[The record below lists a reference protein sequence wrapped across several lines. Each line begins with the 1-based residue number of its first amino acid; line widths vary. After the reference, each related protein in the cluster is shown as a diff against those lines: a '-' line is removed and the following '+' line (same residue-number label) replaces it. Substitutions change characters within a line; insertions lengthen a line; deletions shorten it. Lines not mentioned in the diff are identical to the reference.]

1 MTVKLQL
8 TAKLRRDGTVALLKK
23 QFAKAWNKD
32 PSRPPLA
39 RDAVAFRK
47 AGDVLDAAAPLAT
60 AIADGD
66 VLEALGDD
74 LLDAVHSVD
83 DFQRL
88 AETLLDRP
96 LYEYLASGSGD
107 EATLRD
113 NRAAFGRYAAAALRP
128 TPRRFDGGVLGAVA
142 WLREELDDL
151 DRSIPLVVK
160 GVMTGEDAALAVAHG
175 ADGVFVSTHGGR
187 QLDETLGSLDVLPEV
202 VAAVPSGTPVL
213 LDSGVRRGTDVV
225 KALALGATA
234 VGVGKPLFFSLAV
247 GGERGVDKLFD
258 ILEEELR
265 VAMALTGCAS
275 LDDITADVVCARP

>member
-1 MTVKLQL
+1 M
-8 TAKLRRDGTVALLKK
+8 
-23 QFAKAWNKD
+23 
-32 PSRPPLA
+32 
-39 RDAVAFRK
+39 
-47 AGDVLDAAAPLAT
+47 
-60 AIADGD
+60 
-66 VLEALGDD
+66 
-74 LLDAVHSVD
+74 
-83 DFQRL
+83 
-88 AETLLDRP
+88 
-96 LYEYLASGSGD
+96 
-107 EATLRD
+107 
-113 NRAAFGRYAAAALRP
+113 
-128 TPRRFDGGVLGAVA
+128 A
-142 WLREELDDL
+142 WLREELDAL
-151 DRSIPLVVK
+151 DPSIPLVVK

-225 KALALGATA
+225 KALAHGATA